1 MGQPL
6 MRRAPKYV
14 HGFIDRHGKPRFYF
28 RRRGFKKIP
37 LPGLPWSPEFMT
49 AYEAALAGQPPQIG
63 AGRVKPGTIRA
74 LALSFFNSPSFHA
87 LKPST
92 RSTYRNLLTRFC
104 EDTDKSGRPHGD
116 KPAASMQREH
126 VIKLMAALAQRPD
139 SANGLRK
146 ALRAMMKHAVETG
159 VRPDDPTHD
168 VKAIRVKSDGFHSWT
183 DEEIAQFEK
192 RHPIGSRSR
201 LALALLLY
209 TGQRRSDVV
218 RMGRQHIRD
227 GFLHV
232 RQMKTGAELVIPV
245 IPGSSRFSLARL
257 PIT

>member
-1 MGQPL
+1 
-6 MRRAPKYV
+6 MR
-14 HGFIDRHGKPRFYF
+14 
-28 RRRGFKKIP
+28 
-37 LPGLPWSPEFMT
+37 
-49 AYEAALAGQPPQIG
+49 
-63 AGRVKPGTIRA
+63 
-74 LALSFFNSPSFHA
+74 
-87 LKPST
+87 
-92 RSTYRNLLTRFC
+92 LTQ
-104 EDTDKSGRPHGD
+104 
-116 KPAASMQREH
+116 A
-126 VIKLMAALAQRPD
+126 D

-232 RQMKTGAELVIPV
+232 RQMKTGAELAIPV
-245 IPGSSRFSLARL
+245 IPELEQILARTL
-257 PIT
+257 ANHLTFLTTQIGKPFTAAGFGNWFRPWPLASARRQRW